1 MKKISLLTILA
12 LTPLCNAMAGS
23 SMQNNNMAD
32 MNNMNNN
39 SNNQMMQNQ
48 MGQNQPTYWSVMEVV
63 SLPDDSPVTMRGRIT
78 KNMGDNVYVFE
89 DSSGTIMLEIDE
101 EDWNG
106 KTVRVDDV
114 VTVYGTVDKGSD
126 YTEIDV
132 TSIE

>member
-12 LTPLCNAMAGS
+12 LAPVCGAIAGPG
-23 SMQNNNMAD
+23 MN
-32 MNNMNNN
+32 NNMNNN
-39 SNNQMMQNQ
+39 RTMQNQ
-48 MGQNQPTYWSVMEVV
+48 SAQNQPTYWSVMEVV
-63 SLPDDSPVTMRGRIT
+63 SLPDKSPVTMRGRIT
-78 KNMGDNVYVFE
+78 KSMGDEVYVFE

-106 KTVRVDDV
+106 KTVRVDDI
-114 VTVYGTVDKGSD
+114 VTVYGNVDKGSD

>member
-1 MKKISLLTILA
+1 MKKISLLTVLA
-12 LTPLCNAMAGS
+12 LAPLCGAMAGS
-23 SMQNNNMAD
+23 GMQNNT
-32 MNNMNNN
+32 NNN
-39 SNNQMMQNQ
+39 SNNRMM
-48 MGQNQPTYWSVMEVV
+48 QNQPTYWSVMEVV
-63 SLPDDSPVTMRGRIT
+63 SLPDNSPVTMRGRIT

-106 KTVRVDDV
+106 KTVRVDDI
-114 VTVYGTVDKGSD
+114 VTVYGNVDKGSD

>member
-12 LTPLCNAMAGS
+12 LVPMCGAFAGS
-23 SMQNNNMAD
+23 GMKN
-32 MNNMNNN
+32 NNMNNN
-39 SNNQMMQNQ
+39 QMMQK
-48 MGQNQPTYWSVMEVV
+48 QPTYWSVMEVV
-63 SLPDDSPVTMRGRIT
+63 SLPDKSPVTMRGRIT
-78 KNMGDNVYVFE
+78 KDMGDNIYVFE

-106 KTVRVDDV
+106 KTVRVDDI
-114 VTVYGTVDKGSD
+114 VTVYGNVDKGSE